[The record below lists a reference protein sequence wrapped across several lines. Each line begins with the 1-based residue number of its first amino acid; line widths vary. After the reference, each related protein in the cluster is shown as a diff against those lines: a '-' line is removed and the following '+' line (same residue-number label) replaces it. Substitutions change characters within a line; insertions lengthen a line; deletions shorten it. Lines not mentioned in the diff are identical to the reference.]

1 MRTSRRLLAVTAAIA
16 VIVPATAFGASAETP
31 GPAPSVQEETADP
44 SPTPFETPEESSPPQ
59 EETPVT
65 PGQGQS
71 SSDGSDG
78 SAADVMP
85 NIFCDNTDGRQ
96 ENFILHYHGRLHPYT
111 MDHEWE
117 SKKNGGI
124 DKKNSLGGVIT
135 QYYDPSCVVDVAG
148 RMHVFVVDSDYQ
160 VSVKWQ
166 QKPHNST
173 SYIKDWYTGLGPGT
187 GYTDRDVKS
196 NVAAIEDDSGRMEI
210 FTIQCT
216 TMYNCPMWTRHQ
228 KSKKDGSW
236 TDWQNLGGNFENAA
250 VHANTGPKTGGA
262 YISGGAPDNTKWC
275 DQRKTADGSWTGWF
289 RCS

>member
-16 VIVPATAFGASAETP
+16 VLVPATAFGASAETP
-31 GPAPSVQEETADP
+31 GPVPSTQEETSDP
-44 SPTPFETPEESSPPQ
+44 SSSPYETPEESPGPQ
-59 EETPVT
+59 EEETPVS
-65 PGQGQS
+65 PVQPQS
-71 SSDGSDG
+71 ADDE
-78 SAADVMP
+78 SAAAVMP
-85 NIFCDNTDGRQ
+85 NTFCDNTDGRQ

-135 QYYDPSCVVDVAG
+135 QYYDPSCVVDAAG

-160 VSVKWQ
+160 VAVKWQ

-173 SYIKDWYTGLGPGT
+173 SYIKDWYTDLGPGT
-187 GYTDRDVKS
+187 GYRDRDVKS

-210 FTIQCT
+210 FTIQCIT
-216 TMYNCPMWTRHQ
+216 AFDCPMWTRHQ

-236 TDWQNLGGNFENAA
+236 TNWENLNGNFENAA
-250 VHANTGPKTGGA
+250 VHANTGPRTGGA

-275 DQRKTADGSWTGWF
+275 DQRTTADGPWTGWF
-289 RCS
+289 RC